1 MTACPRL
8 LQLTVVL
15 VSVPQ
20 TLLRD
25 ASLMPLTVQQT
36 ALTPHPENFIVAI
49 ALNDRCDRR
58 HRRILRPPLAA
69 RSKGDRTCDRR
80 NGMADSAD
88 IDEDD
93 DDDEDYRSI
102 FDFSRKH
109 ARDWPHSF
117 ARCEEA
123 HQQILIDLDAYVPH
137 FRYIDRELVCVYEHR
152 DAVNP

>member
-1 MTACPRL
+1 MTDGMGWPI
-8 LQLTVVL
+8 
-15 VSVPQ
+15 P
-20 TLLRD
+20 
-25 ASLMPLTVQQT
+25 
-36 ALTPHPENFIVAI
+36 PE
-49 ALNDRCDRR
+49 
-58 HRRILRPPLAA
+58 
-69 RSKGDRTCDRR
+69 
-80 NGMADSAD
+80 D

-152 DAVNP
+152 DAVNPENIKRVSLVTLQ